1 MKVQILVILRG
12 GIWKE
17 PEGRSKYQTEL
28 TRLRLCRR
36 TKELKWSKVVEL
48 VESRRGGGMV
58 GVEFQE
64 LFLWEPQ
71 DISQYCAERLDRRIG
86 N

>member
-64 LFLWEPQ
+64 LF
-71 DISQYCAERLDRRIG
+71 DAEGNEQERRELVESFEME
-86 N
+86 